1 MIFFVA
7 FLLAEDKVKT
17 TSLHNSIK
25 IVQSIFLSDEPGE
38 FSLTKRSVNF
48 MGQRVSYPQYLRLVA
63 IQREVIRMDRTI
75 RQYTGCGVSAI
86 NQNQFCHEIN
96 MLKCY
101 CNNDKPSKNSTNNC
115 FQKYF
120 RNR

>member
-1 MIFFVA
+1 M
-7 FLLAEDKVKT
+7 KT
-17 TSLHNSIK
+17 TKPLNHSIK
-25 IVQSIFLSDEPGE
+25 KVQSIYLSDEPGE

-86 NQNQFCHEIN
+86 NLNYFCHVME

-101 CNNDKPSKNSTNNC
+101 CNK
-115 FQKYF
+115 
-120 RNR
+120 

>member
-1 MIFFVA
+1 MFTLIFFVA

-75 RQYTGCGVSAI
+75 RQYIGCGVSA
-86 NQNQFCHEIN
+86 
-96 MLKCY
+96 LGL
-101 CNNDKPSKNSTNNC
+101 
-115 FQKYF
+115 
-120 RNR
+120 